1 MTRRMRSRR
10 SPNRTT
16 SSARPSSDFS
26 KLAPR
31 YDELR
36 HAEPELRAEVYALLA
51 EAGDLRGR
59 RVLDIGCGTGTL
71 AAWLTDRAA
80 ARVWGVDPSP
90 EMLAVAR
97 GKVPDGVG
105 LKEGRAE
112 ALPFKDG
119 WFERVVMM
127 LVFHHVDGAAAL
139 EEIHRVL
146 GEDGRLV
153 IGTFAPAQF
162 DDYYLAP
169 FFPSI
174 PLIDRARFETPD
186 QVVALLEAAGFA
198 DIETHGLEQHVSLS
212 RETVLARVRGKHIS
226 TFQLVAEGEYTEGL
240 ARAERELPASVESH
254 VHWLVVSALRSAA

>member
-1 MTRRMRSRR
+1 VSA
-10 SPNRTT
+10 
-16 SSARPSSDFS
+16 SSSSSDFGA
-26 KLAPR
+26 LAPR

-51 EAGDLRGR
+51 KAGDLRGR

-71 AAWLTDRAA
+71 ATWLAEHVA
-80 ARVWGVDPSP
+80 ARVWGVDPSV

-97 GKVPDGVG
+97 RKVPDGVG
-105 LKEGRAE
+105 LKDGRAE
-112 ALPFKDG
+112 ELPFRDG

-127 LVFHHVDGAAAL
+127 LVFQHVDRIAAL
-139 EEIHRVL
+139 AEIHRVL
-146 GEDGRLV
+146 GEEGRLV

-169 FFPSI
+169 YFPSI
-174 PLIDRARFETPD
+174 PVIDRARFETPE
-186 QVVALLEAAGFA
+186 QLVPVLEAAGFA
-198 DIETHGLEQHVSLS
+198 AIEKHGLEQHVPLS

-226 TFQLVAEGEYTEGL
+226 TFQLLDEDEYTEGL

-254 VHWLVVSALRSAA
+254 VHWLVVSALRSSA